1 MKIKVCG
8 LTDHPANREIA
19 QMAGIDLLGFI
30 FYERSKRFTQQ
41 TIASD
46 GKNRVGVFVNATSE
60 TIRTAI
66 RTHTLDIV
74 QLHGDETPELCR
86 ELRTTAIVIK
96 AVGIANEI
104 DFRIIPQYYGTVDYL
119 LFDTKTP
126 EYGGSGV
133 VFPWEVLR
141 NYTGETPFFLSGGIG
156 PESVPELKQLKHTQL
171 AGIDLNS
178 RFETAPGIK
187 DPVLVRQFLTALN
200 T

>member
-19 QMAGIDLLGFI
+19 AMSEIDLLGFI
-30 FYERSKRFTQQ
+30 FYEQSKRFTG
-41 TIASD
+41 TTLSSE
-46 GKNRVGVFVNATSE
+46 GKKRVGVFVNASLS

-66 RTHTLDIV
+66 LEHDLDTV
-74 QLHGDETPELCR
+74 QLHGLETPELCR
-86 ELRTTAIVIK
+86 ALRSEVTVVKAIGISDENDLRVIS
-96 AVGIANEI
+96 
-104 DFRIIPQYYGTVDYL
+104 QYYGTINYL

-126 EYGGSGV
+126 AHGGSGI
-133 VFPWEVLR
+133 VFPWELLR
-141 NYTGETPFFLSGGIG
+141 NYTGDIPFFLSGGIG
-156 PESVPELKQLKHTQL
+156 PESVAALKQFHHPQF